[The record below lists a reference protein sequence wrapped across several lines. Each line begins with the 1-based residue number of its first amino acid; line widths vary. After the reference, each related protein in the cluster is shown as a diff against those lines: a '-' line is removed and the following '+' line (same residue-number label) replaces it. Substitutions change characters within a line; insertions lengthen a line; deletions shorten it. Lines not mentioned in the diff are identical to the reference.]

1 MVGRFGR
8 LLLILISY
16 AELALGMEYELLPQ
30 SNSNQNPS
38 QISYDLDAAL
48 LYSDKLSGFMK
59 PASIQSSESAGSIA
73 ADPKDETEP
82 RYRALGLRHMKIG
95 IEWLT
100 PRRLKAF
107 ILIRPDAVDGA
118 GRSRRE
124 LDTRSGIRTEKS
136 VDIQLLDLYELALLR
151 EGVTFA
157 VGVRDRFIR
166 EHKAYSDILE
176 SGLEPKDPRKSFG
189 MFLDLPAISNF
200 SDSGVLAIRAAALGA
215 SEDRHTDRDTS
226 SDTSDDAPAGR
237 TPYWGGGICLE
248 STFSQDTRLG
258 AGFTM
263 VENRTLEGKVTK
275 NLYSLGGTRS
285 LRISGQEIRFGMDV
299 RQAKDTYKSVTIN
312 LAPTTSTSGV
322 LTGSAEILPGRMALL
337 GVRVGTMTRQSSNDT
352 STSLGSRGMQVE
364 TGFRGWLGD
373 GMEIST
379 LATREWC
386 RGEFAGEGQSG
397 CYGGTGNRKSSI
409 SRFALQLAYRTGGSL

>member
-1 MVGRFGR
+1 MVSCFRK
-8 LLLILISY
+8 LLLILFCG
-16 AELALGMEYELLPQ
+16 AELASGIEYELLPQ
-30 SNSNQNPS
+30 SHSNQNPS

-48 LYSDKLSGFMK
+48 LYSDRLSGFVK
-59 PASIQSSESAGSIA
+59 PALIQGSESAGNLA
-73 ADPKDETEP
+73 ADPKDEAEP

-124 LDTRSGIRTEKS
+124 LDTRSGIKTDKS
-136 VDIQLLDLYELALLR
+136 TDIQLLDLYELALLR
-151 EGVTFA
+151 DGVTFA
-157 VGVRDRFIR
+157 VGVRDRFIH
-166 EHKAYSDILE
+166 EHKAYRDILE
-176 SGLEPKDPRKSFG
+176 SGLEAKDPRKSFG
-189 MFLDLPAISNF
+189 MFLDLPAIGNF
-200 SDSGVLAIRAAALGA
+200 SDGGVVGIRAAALGA

-226 SDTSDDAPAGR
+226 SESSDEAPAGR
-237 TPYWGGGICLE
+237 TPYWGGGISLE
-248 STFSQDTRLG
+248 STFSQDIRLG

-285 LRISGQEIRFGMDV
+285 LRVSGQEVRIGMDV
-299 RQAKDTYKSVTIN
+299 RQAKDTYKSLTVN
-312 LAPTTSTSGV
+312 FAPTTATSGV

-337 GVRVGTMTRQSSNDT
+337 GVRVGTMTRQSSSDT
-352 STSLGSRGMQVE
+352 STTLGSRGMQLE

-373 GMEIST
+373 GMEVST

-386 RGEFAGEGQSG
+386 RGEFVGEGQSG
-397 CYGGTGNRKSSI
+397 CYGGTGSRRSSI